1 MWTQIIAIWVS
12 DKEIRDS
19 NRDLNK
25 KKTVTKLIVTA

>member
-25 KKTVTKLIVTA
+25 KKQLQN